1 MCSSA
6 VVLGCTMATCVI
18 VGLWKILNTKLEKL
32 VARLQH
38 SMMDVFMELLLVT
51 HNHRAEEPLTGKQ
64 FVDCGRLTSQR
75 HDTLR
80 TNPQSE
86 HRAQGHKEAR
96 AIIGAQT
103 YTRGELI
110 RFPYSVSLSLSA
122 FPCSRHRG
130 AMLHI
135 CASHALGHGVIPDM
149 PSRSTHRRAIPRHAS
164 SSSGT
169 CDSRRTSS
177 CAPLSSCH
185 LRASSQ

>member
-1 MCSSA
+1 MR
-6 VVLGCTMATCVI
+6 CTSRFPTR
-18 VGLWKILNTKLEKL
+18 
-32 VARLQH
+32 VARSGTLRFSPWGGFRVASLRPPPKLKPSLVQLRQQSQAVGALQ
-38 SMMDVFMELLLVT
+38 SAAVRSLPETQRMDVFMELLLVT

-110 RFPYSVSLSLSA
+110 RFPYSVYLSLSA

-130 AMLHI
+130 AVLHI
-135 CASHALGHGVIPDM
+135 CASHALGHGVIPDTTHP
-149 PSRSTHRRAIPRHAS
+149 PSGPAAS
-164 SSSGT
+164 F
-169 CDSRRTSS
+169 
-177 CAPLSSCH
+177 
-185 LRASSQ
+185 